1 MSTPDQEARALAR
14 VREFMY
20 DLGNGTCRVESITR
34 LRADARATM
43 RHYPLTDSHMSPHQ
57 RQVLREVTEHWRG
70 HIDTH
75 SESCWRW
82 HAACL
87 ARVLRDMEDQ

>member
-1 MSTPDQEARALAR
+1 MSTPD
-14 VREFMY
+14 
-20 DLGNGTCRVESITR
+20 
-34 LRADARATM
+34 DARTVT
-43 RHYPLTDSHMSPHQ
+43 RHYPLTDSRLSPHQ

-75 SESCWRW
+75 SESCWKW

-87 ARVLRDMEDQ
+87 ARELHDMEAQ